1 MVISLLTI
9 GFISLVWGVV
19 IGMMARQKNRS
30 FPYWFV
36 AGCCLWFLPL
46 IALLLLKRIKPPNMG
61 DADDADFRATQIPT
75 TIFPDTRIP

>member
-19 IGMMARQKNRS
+19 IGMMADKKNRS

-46 IALLLLKRIKPPNMG
+46 IALLLLKRVKPPDM
-61 DADDADFRATQIPT
+61 DDADFRVTQVPT